1 MYSFSWAIRYRN
13 IRSWKSNIS
22 SLLFSR
28 KYNERS
34 LISHHKP
41 KDYWYVMET
50 FKKVYDIESWILKKN
65 IICIM
70 ILASIM
76 RHIIYSSY
84 IIIQCVFLISLNAP
98 FEKRIIILFH
108 KKVWKRNLIY
118 SIMLDYIWIN
128 KKCRSICKPFAIH
141 HM

>member
-1 MYSFSWAIRYRN
+1 MKIEHFISPSLAQVQWKIFNKSSQAKRLLIRDGD
-13 IRSWKSNIS
+13 
-22 SLLFSR
+22 LQ
-28 KYNERS
+28 
-34 LISHHKP
+34 
-41 KDYWYVMET
+41 
-50 FKKVYDIESWILKKN
+50 KKVYDIESWILKKN

-98 FEKRIIILFH
+98 FVKRIIILFH

-118 SIMLDYIWIN
+118 SIILAYYLYTICNISYLIYRQVYIV
-128 KKCRSICKPFAIH
+128 KCNISWR
-141 HM
+141 

>member
-1 MYSFSWAIRYRN
+1 MKIEHFISPSLAQVQWKIFNKSSQAKRLLIRDGD
-13 IRSWKSNIS
+13 
-22 SLLFSR
+22 LQ
-28 KYNERS
+28 
-34 LISHHKP
+34 
-41 KDYWYVMET
+41 
-50 FKKVYDIESWILKKN
+50 KKVYDIESWILKKN

-98 FEKRIIILFH
+98 FVKRIIILFH

-118 SIMLDYIWIN
+118 SIILGYIYIDIALFVYHLQYIIFN
-128 KKCRSICKPFAIH
+128 ISSSVYCQ
-141 HM
+141 M

>member
-1 MYSFSWAIRYRN
+1 MKIEHFISPSLAQVQWKIFNKSSQAKRLLIRDGD
-13 IRSWKSNIS
+13 
-22 SLLFSR
+22 LQ
-28 KYNERS
+28 
-34 LISHHKP
+34 
-41 KDYWYVMET
+41 
-50 FKKVYDIESWILKKN
+50 KKVYDIESWILKKN

-118 SIMLDYIWIN
+118 SIILGYIDIALFVYHLQYIIFN
-128 KKCRSICKPFAIH
+128 ISSSAYCQ
-141 HM
+141 M

>member
-1 MYSFSWAIRYRN
+1 MKIEHFISPSLAQVQWKIFNKSSQAKRLLIRDGD
-13 IRSWKSNIS
+13 
-22 SLLFSR
+22 LQ
-28 KYNERS
+28 
-34 LISHHKP
+34 
-41 KDYWYVMET
+41 
-50 FKKVYDIESWILKKN
+50 KKVYDIESWILKKN

-118 SIMLDYIWIN
+118 SIFLGYVYIDVALFVKQLQYI
-128 KKCRSICKPFAIH
+128 ICNISSTVYCQ
-141 HM
+141 M

>member
-1 MYSFSWAIRYRN
+1 MKIEHFISPSLAQVQWKIFNKSSQAKRLLIRDGD
-13 IRSWKSNIS
+13 
-22 SLLFSR
+22 LQ
-28 KYNERS
+28 
-34 LISHHKP
+34 
-41 KDYWYVMET
+41 
-50 FKKVYDIESWILKKN
+50 KKVYDIESWILKKN

-118 SIMLDYIWIN
+118 SIILGYIYIALFVYHLQYIIFN
-128 KKCRSICKPFAIH
+128 ISSSVYCQ
-141 HM
+141 M

>member
-1 MYSFSWAIRYRN
+1 MKIEHFISPSLAQVQWKIFNKSSQAKRLLIRDGD
-13 IRSWKSNIS
+13 
-22 SLLFSR
+22 LQ
-28 KYNERS
+28 
-34 LISHHKP
+34 
-41 KDYWYVMET
+41 
-50 FKKVYDIESWILKKN
+50 KKVYDIESWILKKN

-128 KKCRSICKPFAIH
+128 KNWTGRSSTSYVIYRQEYIVKCNISWR
-141 HM
+141 

>member
-1 MYSFSWAIRYRN
+1 MKIEHFISPSLAQVQWKIFNKSSQAKRLLIRDGD
-13 IRSWKSNIS
+13 
-22 SLLFSR
+22 LQ
-28 KYNERS
+28 
-34 LISHHKP
+34 
-41 KDYWYVMET
+41 
-50 FKKVYDIESWILKKN
+50 KKVYDIESWILKKN

-118 SIMLDYIWIN
+118 SIILGYVYIDVALFVKQLQYI
-128 KKCRSICKPFAIH
+128 ICNISSTVYCQ
-141 HM
+141 M

>member
-1 MYSFSWAIRYRN
+1 MKIEHFISPSLAQVQWKIFNKSSQAKRLLIRDGD
-13 IRSWKSNIS
+13 
-22 SLLFSR
+22 LQ
-28 KYNERS
+28 
-34 LISHHKP
+34 
-41 KDYWYVMET
+41 
-50 FKKVYDIESWILKKN
+50 KKVYDIESWILKKN

-118 SIMLDYIWIN
+118 SIILGYIALFVYHLQYIIFN
-128 KKCRSICKPFAIH
+128 ISSSVYCQ
-141 HM
+141 M

>member
-1 MYSFSWAIRYRN
+1 MKIEHFISPSLAQVQWKIFNKSSQAKRLLIRDGD
-13 IRSWKSNIS
+13 
-22 SLLFSR
+22 LQ
-28 KYNERS
+28 
-34 LISHHKP
+34 
-41 KDYWYVMET
+41 
-50 FKKVYDIESWILKKN
+50 KKVYDIESWILKKN

-118 SIMLDYIWIN
+118 SIILGYIYIDIALFVYHLQYIIFN
-128 KKCRSICKPFAIH
+128 ISSSVYCQ
-141 HM
+141 M